1 MILGKVGPIAGH
13 EEHER
18 QPYQGTCIFHFLLLH
33 NIKEARRRKDSD
45 DEGIKH
51 GQQHNLSWADTEGFN
66 ANQFRN
72 HDHEHDTD
80 MQFDVLHGSSSLK

>member
-1 MILGKVGPIAGH
+1 MRSMSVSP
-13 EEHER
+13 
-18 QPYQGTCIFHFLLLH
+18 
-33 NIKEARRRKDSD
+33 IKELASSISFCFIILQARRRKDSD

-80 MQFDVLHGSSSLK
+80 MQFDVLHGSPPR